1 MYLLYKLKLIK
12 NLIDAYLFIFI
23 NLINKKKIICFDIF
37 EIGYIE
43 HIIEYIK
50 IAEIIPEISICITT
64 QSSNIKK
71 KEILSIGHKII
82 NYRILRFFYGVNIF
96 ITPQVHIKKPPRAY
110 KIHVFHNQPIK
121 YISFPKNLL
130 IDIDE
135 HFVWSPLM
143 ESWVKNMLFNHGL
156 RSKITRIGNPRL
168 DKELFSNKNK
178 ILKEIWSAKNTFKV
192 GYAPSWDPYLSL
204 RSNGIKIIKKISSLN
219 KSHILLRLHPCSL
232 VDKNNENFELYTGGI
247 NWFEKISSLN
257 LPNVSFVNQIT
268 TIDYLKNI
276 DVLVTDVSS
285 ISLEALLMDIPVV
298 FYESSK
304 YWDPKFNNLYKQYT
318 FPNSNLENPKNNI
331 LINGGRCYGKVVN
344 SLNNLVDTL
353 KEINMGIDPYSESRK
368 TFKSQLIYNK
378 NLSKIYFKERLLKI
392 LKIQN
397 N

>member
-378 NLSKIYFKERLLKI
+378 NLSKIYVKERLLKI